1 MNADKRGSMLQPLS
15 QIYSPIK
22 QENLCQKTRSYG
34 LLLQRKGD
42 EEKGALSPELGTFQL
57 ATADGGNSK
66 PVWGTVQ

>member
-1 MNADKRGSMLQPLS
+1 MNADKRGSMVQPLC

-22 QENLCQKTRSYG
+22 QENLSKKTRSYG
-34 LLLQRKGD
+34 LVLQRKGD
-42 EEKGALSPELGTFQL
+42 EEKRALFPGLGTFQL

>member
-1 MNADKRGSMLQPLS
+1 MNADKRGSMVQPLS
-15 QIYSPIK
+15 QIK
-22 QENLCQKTRSYG
+22 QENLCQKI
-34 LLLQRKGD
+34 LLQRKGD